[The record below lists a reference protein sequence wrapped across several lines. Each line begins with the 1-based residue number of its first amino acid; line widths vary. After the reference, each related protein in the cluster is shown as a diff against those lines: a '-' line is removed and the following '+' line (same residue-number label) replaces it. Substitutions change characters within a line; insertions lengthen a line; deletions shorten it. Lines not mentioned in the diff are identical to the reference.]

1 MKQERSEEVSEI
13 LNGRKSACQSDP
25 QTKEEIGYYTKL
37 DKEKDSHL
45 IEEMEARGF
54 KIIYPAKLKDD
65 AQIYMKEGEKLH
77 GKYYNQQVE
86 NDALIMD
93 LNEPKSLEVA
103 GMIANHFF
111 KEKHIFELV
120 DFENNSM
127 GVYEDKDFEEG
138 SIKKYEDLLNEI
150 GYETTI
156 DKNGMVT
163 AFSDIPYPEVKKSKF
178 EQIYDKAKGK
188 IKGMLSAIKNKLNTK
203 DKEQDKEEVNE
214 NEIDER

>member
-1 MKQERSEEVSEI
+1 MKQERSKEVLEI
-13 LNGRKSACQSDP
+13 LNGRETDFQSDP
-25 QTKEEIGYYTKL
+25 QTKEKIGYFTKL
-37 DKEKDSHL
+37 DKEKNSHL

-54 KIIYPAKLKDD
+54 KVIYPAKLKDD
-65 AQIYMKEGEKLH
+65 AQIYSGTGIMVE
-77 GKYYNQQVE
+77 GKYFNQTVE
-86 NDALIMD
+86 NHALIMD
-93 LNEPKSLEVA
+93 LNEPKSLEIA

-111 KEKHIFELV
+111 EQKHMFQLA

-138 SIKKYEDLLNEI
+138 SNKKYADLLNEI

-156 DKNGMVT
+156 DENGMVT
-163 AFSDIPYPEVKKSKF
+163 AYSDIPYPEVKKSKY

-188 IKGMLSAIKNKLNTK
+188 IKGMLSAIKNKLNIK